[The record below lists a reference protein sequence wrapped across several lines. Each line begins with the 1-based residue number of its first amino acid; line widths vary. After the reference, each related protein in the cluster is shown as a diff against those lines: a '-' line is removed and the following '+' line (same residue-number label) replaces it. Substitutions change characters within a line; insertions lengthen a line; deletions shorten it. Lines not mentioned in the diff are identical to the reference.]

1 MSVPEIAERYG
12 LMLEAYLRGCGDQRY
27 DTHTHT
33 LTRTRT
39 HHRTRTPNCR
49 HVRTKGGHVGV
60 GPIC

>member
-27 DTHTHT
+27 DHAPSH
-33 LTRTRT
+33 T
-39 HHRTRTPNCR
+39 HHRTRTHTRNCR
-49 HVRTKGGHVGV
+49 NMGSKGGHVVGV